1 MRDGL
6 RLDYL
11 TDEVVLRG
19 AGAETLARALA
30 CFDGATLWD
39 EAATEAGLPLSA
51 IVGAA
56 RDLQCEYDLCYL
68 PNTAGFSGVELG
80 SIVRRYYDES
90 NRFIFSHP
98 LWHFLQSGNGDHFLL
113 NIWLIET
120 YHFIKAA
127 NARLAYAVS
136 CSSAPHIGSLLLR
149 HYIEEYDHHK
159 FFADSLTRRGFE
171 ISSIEEEGPIA
182 GTIGVINAARN
193 FARLGDL
200 HYIVCS
206 GLLEVN
212 RHRYRQSPRLL

>member
-1 MRDGL
+1 MNFSQIQQSAPILKAPYRVVSMRDGL

-80 SIVRRYYDES
+80 SIVWRYYDES

-98 LWHFLQSGNGDHFLL
+98 LWHFLQSGNGDHFL
-113 NIWLIET
+113 
-120 YHFIKAA
+120 
-127 NARLAYAVS
+127 
-136 CSSAPHIGSLLLR
+136 
-149 HYIEEYDHHK
+149 
-159 FFADSLTRRGFE
+159 
-171 ISSIEEEGPIA
+171 
-182 GTIGVINAARN
+182 
-193 FARLGDL
+193 
-200 HYIVCS
+200 
-206 GLLEVN
+206 
-212 RHRYRQSPRLL
+212 